1 MRREYKDFLLFFLQ
15 ESFFH
20 PSSTSPSQRRESTP
34 LLEKMRADI
43 TLNQAKILAALEKKE
58 EKKRAVPPKDQP
70 PMIKY
75 MTTQVSAVIH
85 AVIHQQHM

>member
-1 MRREYKDFLLFFLQ
+1 MNLQ

-43 TLNQAKILAALEKKE
+43 TLNQAKILAALEKKD
-58 EKKRAVPPKDQP
+58 EKKKPVEAKDEP

-75 MTTQVSAVIH
+75 IKTQVSTRFLR
-85 AVIHQQHM
+85 